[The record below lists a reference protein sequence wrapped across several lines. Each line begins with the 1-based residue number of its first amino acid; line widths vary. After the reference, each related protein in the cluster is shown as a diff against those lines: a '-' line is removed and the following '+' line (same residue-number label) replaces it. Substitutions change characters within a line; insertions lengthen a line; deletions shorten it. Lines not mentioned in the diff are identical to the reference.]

1 MNLDKAKKRI
11 AKLVS
16 RGFKGY
22 PLVSIAYLGATPALA
37 TKVVISFV
45 AEEGAEPQLQTFSAA
60 TDVRHDENI
69 QTVIVKII
77 ERTDAQTVNEST
89 HVAPL
94 TSA

>member
-22 PLVSIAYLGATPALA
+22 PLVSIAYFGDTPALA
-37 TKVVISFV
+37 THVVISFV
-45 AEEGAEPQLQTFSAA
+45 AEEGAAPQVQKFSAN
-60 TDVRHDENI
+60 TDVRNDENI

-77 ERTDAQTVNEST
+77 ERTDAQTISEAVG
-89 HVAPL
+89 VAPL
-94 TSA
+94 ASA